1 MSKEHTPFRYDHVGS
16 FLRPAKLKQARLDF
30 QAGKIDA
37 AALKAVEDEAIVD
50 LVHKQQ
56 KAGYHAIT
64 DGEFRRATW
73 HLDFMWGFNGVGHA
87 PTQTGL
93 PFHGEAA
100 MIDDTYLT
108 GKGCSIRT
116 RLWST
121 SSSSRCWRMKTASR
135 SSQSRH
141 RPSSSNR

>member
-50 LVHKQQ
+50 LVHKQHN
-56 KAGYHAIT
+56 AGYHAIT
-64 DGEFRRATW
+64 DGKFRRATW

-108 GKGCSIRT
+108 GKGRSIRI
-116 RLWST
+116 
-121 SSSSRCWRMKTASR
+121 
-135 SSQSRH
+135 H
-141 RPSSSNR
+141 G